1 VSFGQFPDDAKPHD
15 QYTMVRD
22 GRKELDVGAESL
34 SIPTAECNSEEI
46 LLHMQDSDD
55 IDSDFSSLNSQ
66 PPSLGCPEEVVNQ
79 WVTPIDEE
87 EAGVTGQMSD
97 EAVNKDENNLV
108 MTGVPVECEEESSS
122 SRVPAVVMKAGRKQN
137 KQS

>member
-1 VSFGQFPDDAKPHD
+1 MMQSLTINIQWCGMEERNWMSEQSRYLYQLQSAIQRKFY
-15 QYTMVRD
+15 YTCKIVM
-22 GRKELDVGAESL
+22 
-34 SIPTAECNSEEI
+34 I
-46 LLHMQDSDD
+46 L
-55 IDSDFSSLNSQ
+55 I
-66 PPSLGCPEEVVNQ
+66 
-79 WVTPIDEE
+79 
-87 EAGVTGQMSD
+87 VTGQMSD